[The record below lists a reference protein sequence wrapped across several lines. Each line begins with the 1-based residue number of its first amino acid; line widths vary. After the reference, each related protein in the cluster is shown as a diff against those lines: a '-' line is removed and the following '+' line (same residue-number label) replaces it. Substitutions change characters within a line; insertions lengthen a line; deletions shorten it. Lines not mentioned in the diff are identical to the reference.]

1 MEFFKATS
9 LIEPKKIII
18 KELKKPKIESDEVLI
33 KVNYSGICG
42 TDIAIYK
49 GDYKVP
55 LPLVLGHEFTGEV
68 VEIGEDSEPKLI
80 GKRVTAE
87 INNTCLSYT
96 KRIKCPACRKGLPTH
111 CLKRTVLGI
120 MKADG
125 AFAQLVK
132 VPVKNIH
139 ILTDEISDKEGVF
152 IEPLAAA
159 IQTFELSKFE
169 IGDKVVVLGVGRLGI
184 LICSVANSM
193 GADVIAISRSKEK
206 LKRAKK
212 YGASKTI
219 NGNDKNLISKVKK
232 LTDGLG
238 ADVVVESTGS
248 KLGFNLAIKLVRPR
262 GIVALKSTH
271 GILIKDVDNTKIV
284 VDEIKIQGSRCGP
297 FSKAIDFLSSKKIDI
312 KPLISEI
319 FPLEQTEKALKIVP
333 QKTKILI
340 KCNLH

>member
-1 MEFFKATS
+1 MEFFKAAS

-18 KELKKPKIESDEVLI
+18 KELKKPKIESDEALV

-55 LPLVLGHEFTGEV
+55 LPLVLGHEFTGEI

-87 INNTCLSYT
+87 INNTCLSYI
-96 KRIKCPACRKGLPTH
+96 KRIKCPACRKGLSTH
-111 CLKRTVLGI
+111 CLERKVLGI
-120 MKADG
+120 IKADG
-125 AFAQLVK
+125 TFAQLAK

-206 LKRAKK
+206 LKRAKN

-219 NGNDKNLISKVKK
+219 SGNDKNLISKVKK

-238 ADVVVESTGS
+238 ADIVVESTGS
-248 KLGFNLAIKLVRPR
+248 KVGFNLALNLVRPR
-262 GIVALKSTH
+262 GTVALKSTH
-271 GILIKDVDNTKIV
+271 GILINKVDQTKIV
-284 VDEIKIQGSRCGP
+284 VDEIRIQGSRCGP
-297 FSKAIDFLSSKKIDI
+297 FSKAIDFLSNKKIDV

-319 FPLEQTEKALKIVP
+319 FPLEQIEKALKIAQQEP
-333 QKTKILI
+333 KILI
-340 KCNLH
+340 KCSEN